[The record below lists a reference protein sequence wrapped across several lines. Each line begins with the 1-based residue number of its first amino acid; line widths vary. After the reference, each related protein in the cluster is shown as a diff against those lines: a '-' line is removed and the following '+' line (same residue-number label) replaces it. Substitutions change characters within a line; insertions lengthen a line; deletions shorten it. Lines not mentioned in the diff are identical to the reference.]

1 MFTFPMGSCQV
12 QVRFSCLAL
21 LAFCCIFT
29 GGLGCGGCFGAV
41 CLHELAHLTV
51 MGLFC
56 ALPSKVELSALGC
69 RVILGPGYSLPDRR
83 QCLISLA
90 GPAMN
95 WVCFLAAVWLG
106 YGGGALARASLA
118 LAFIHSLPIEP
129 LDGGLALR
137 YLLRGRFGGERAERI
152 SRVTST
158 LFLVPLAAMGFLM
171 LLQTRYNYSLL
182 ALSVYLM
189 LYLVLKWDY
198 TQP

>member
-1 MFTFPMGSCQV
+1 MFTFHMGSCQV

-29 GGLGCGGCFGAV
+29 GASGCGGCFGAV

-51 MGLFC
+51 MGFFG

-69 RVILGPGYSLPDRR
+69 RVILGPGYSLSDCRHAV
-83 QCLISLA
+83 ISLA

-95 WVCFLAAVWLG
+95 WLCFLLAAWLRC
-106 YGGGALARASLA
+106 GGGALARASLA

-129 LDGGLALR
+129 LDGGLVLR
-137 YLLRGRFGGERAERI
+137 YLLRDRFGGEKAERI
-152 SRVTST
+152 GRVTST
-158 LFLVPLAAMGFLM
+158 LFLVPLAALGFLT

-182 ALSVYLM
+182 ALSLYLM